1 MTTTDSEDTDNENT
15 ADKGR
20 RELGHRDPGHLDLG
34 HGVLGHGEP
43 GRRDPGHGE
52 LGHGELGHGDMRHGE
67 LGHGDVGN
75 GDVGAGD
82 LGAGHGHVGAGR
94 KDMGPGV
101 GVGVGIMGEA
111 EGVGGGRFTSTHL
124 RVLVAASGWS
134 ALAATAVPG
143 PAPLRWIP
151 VLLFVLFGPGCA
163 ALYPQPGRLAS
174 GARLEAVALAA
185 PISLSLGVL
194 AATSLFLVKA
204 FSMTA
209 FLVSLACF
217 TTVTAALP
225 GLPLPAA
232 RRGAVERAKVRRRP
246 SGGSDT

>member
-1 MTTTDSEDTDNENT
+1 MTSADSAGIGNRDVDNEVFHNEVGEGGAMDEAMDDGVHGAVNHGVVNHRGVNHGGVNHGGVNHGGLDGEVMDDSEAARGTRVS
-15 ADKGR
+15 A
-20 RELGHRDPGHLDLG
+20 
-34 HGVLGHGEP
+34 
-43 GRRDPGHGE
+43 
-52 LGHGELGHGDMRHGE
+52 
-67 LGHGDVGN
+67 
-75 GDVGAGD
+75 
-82 LGAGHGHVGAGR
+82 
-94 KDMGPGV
+94 
-101 GVGVGIMGEA
+101 
-111 EGVGGGRFTSTHL
+111 THL
-124 RVLVAASGWS
+124 RVLVAASGWL

-143 PAPLRWIP
+143 PSPLRWIP

-163 ALYPQPGRLAS
+163 ALYPQPGGLAS

-185 PISLSLGVL
+185 PVSLSLEVL
-194 AATSLFLVKA
+194 TATSLFLVEA
-204 FSMTA
+204 FSVTA

>member
-20 RELGHRDPGHLDLG
+20 RDLDHADLG
-34 HGVLGHGEP
+34 NGVLGSGVL
-43 GRRDPGHGE
+43 GHGE
-52 LGHGELGHGDMRHGE
+52 LGHGEPGHGDGSHRE
-67 LGHGDVGN
+67 LGP
-75 GDVGAGD
+75 GDVGAGGE
-82 LGAGHGHVGAGR
+82 GAGPV
-94 KDMGPGV
+94 GV
-101 GVGVGIMGEA
+101 GVGVGVGAGIMGEA
-111 EGVGGGRFTSTHL
+111 EGVDGSRFTSTHL

-143 PAPLRWIP
+143 PSPLRWIP

-194 AATSLFLVKA
+194 TATSLFLVKA

-217 TTVTAALP
+217 TTVTAVLP

-246 SGGSDT
+246 SGGSDQ

>member
-1 MTTTDSEDTDNENT
+1 MTTTDSEDIDNENT
-15 ADKGR
+15 ADSGR
-20 RELGHRDPGHLDLG
+20 GD
-34 HGVLGHGEP
+34 LGHGEP
-43 GRRDPGHGE
+43 GHGNPGHGGLSHGDLGQGDLSHGDLGHRVMGHGD
-52 LGHGELGHGDMRHGE
+52 LGHGG
-67 LGHGDVGN
+67 
-75 GDVGAGD
+75 
-82 LGAGHGHVGAGR
+82 
-94 KDMGPGV
+94 
-101 GVGVGIMGEA
+101 MGEA
-111 EGVGGGRFTSTHL
+111 EEAEGSRFTSTHL

-143 PAPLRWIP
+143 PSPLRWIP

-194 AATSLFLVKA
+194 AATSLFLVEA

-246 SGGSDT
+246 SGASDT

>member
-1 MTTTDSEDTDNENT
+1 MTTTDSEDIDNENT
-15 ADKGR
+15 ADRGLGDLGPG
-20 RELGHRDPGHLDLG
+20 EPGHADPGHADLGHRGPGH
-34 HGVLGHGEP
+34 GHGEP
-43 GRRDPGHGE
+43 GT
-52 LGHGELGHGDMRHGE
+52 
-67 LGHGDVGN
+67 
-75 GDVGAGD
+75 GD
-82 LGAGHGHVGAGR
+82 LGT
-94 KDMGPGV
+94 GV
-101 GVGVGIMGEA
+101 MGEA
-111 EGVGGGRFTSTHL
+111 EEAKGGRFTSTHL

-143 PAPLRWIP
+143 PSPLRWIP

-194 AATSLFLVKA
+194 AATSLFLVET

-209 FLVSLACF
+209 FLISLACF

-246 SGGSDT
+246 SGASDT

>member
-1 MTTTDSEDTDNENT
+1 MTTTDPEDIDNENT

-20 RELGHRDPGHLDLG
+20 RDLG

-43 GRRDPGHGE
+43 GCRD
-52 LGHGELGHGDMRHGE
+52 LGHRE
-67 LGHGDVGN
+67 LGHGDVRHREQGPAN
-75 GDVGAGD
+75 V
-82 LGAGHGHVGAGR
+82 GAGHG
-94 KDMGPGV
+94 GV
-101 GVGVGIMGEA
+101 GHWGVGIMGEA
-111 EGVGGGRFTSTHL
+111 EGVEGSRFTSTHL

-143 PAPLRWIP
+143 PSPLRWIP

-194 AATSLFLVKA
+194 TATSLFLVKA

-246 SGGSDT
+246 CGGSDT

>member
-1 MTTTDSEDTDNENT
+1 MTTTDSEDIDNENT
-15 ADKGR
+15 ADKDPRDLGHGV
-20 RELGHRDPGHLDLG
+20 LGHRDMG

-43 GRRDPGHGE
+43 GRRDLGHKE
-52 LGHGELGHGDMRHGE
+52 LGHGELGPGDM
-67 LGHGDVGN
+67 
-75 GDVGAGD
+75 GAGD
-82 LGAGHGHVGAGR
+82 LGAG
-94 KDMGPGV
+94 PGGL
-101 GVGVGIMGEA
+101 GVMGEA
-111 EGVGGGRFTSTHL
+111 EGGGGSRFTSTHL

-143 PAPLRWIP
+143 PSPLRWIP

-194 AATSLFLVKA
+194 TATSLFLVKA

-217 TTVTAALP
+217 TTVTAVLP

-246 SGGSDT
+246 SGGSDQ

>member
-1 MTTTDSEDTDNENT
+1 MTTADPAGIGKKDIDDQVIHHQVGTGGRAGEGRAVREGGDIDERGKRGRSGDS
-15 ADKGR
+15 G
-20 RELGHRDPGHLDLG
+20 
-34 HGVLGHGEP
+34 
-43 GRRDPGHGE
+43 
-52 LGHGELGHGDMRHGE
+52 
-67 LGHGDVGN
+67 
-75 GDVGAGD
+75 VGAERGD
-82 LGAGHGHVGAGR
+82 RGDRGDR
-94 KDMGPGV
+94 
-101 GVGVGIMGEA
+101 
-111 EGVGGGRFTSTHL
+111 GGRDERDAATRHEVMIDTGAARGMRVSATHL
-124 RVLVAASGWS
+124 RVLVAASGWL

-143 PAPLRWIP
+143 PSPLRWVP

-163 ALYPQPGRLAS
+163 ALYPQPGGLAS

-194 AATSLFLVKA
+194 TATSLFLVKS

-246 SGGSDT
+246 SGDSDT

>member
-1 MTTTDSEDTDNENT
+1 MTTTGSEDIDDIDNENT
-15 ADKGR
+15 SDRGHGDLGR
-20 RELGHRDPGHLDLG
+20 GEPGHGGLR
-34 HGVLGHGEP
+34 HGEP
-43 GRRDPGHGE
+43 GRWD
-52 LGHGELGHGDMRHGE
+52 LGHGELGQGQLGHGDGGHGE
-67 LGHGDVGN
+67 LGTGGV
-75 GDVGAGD
+75 DVGAGD
-82 LGAGHGHVGAGR
+82 MGVGGVGAG
-94 KDMGPGV
+94 
-101 GVGVGIMGEA
+101 ITGEA
-111 EGVGGGRFTSTHL
+111 ERAEGSRFTSTHL

-143 PAPLRWIP
+143 PSPLRWIP

-185 PISLSLGVL
+185 PISLSLCVL
-194 AATSLFLVKA
+194 TATSLFLVKA

>member
-1 MTTTDSEDTDNENT
+1 MTTTDSEDIDNKNS
-15 ADKGR
+15 AYR
-20 RELGHRDPGHLDLG
+20 GHRDLSHEDPGTVDLG
-34 HGVLGHGEP
+34 P
-43 GRRDPGHGE
+43 
-52 LGHGELGHGDMRHGE
+52 
-67 LGHGDVGN
+67 
-75 GDVGAGD
+75 AD
-82 LGAGHGHVGAGR
+82 L
-94 KDMGPGV
+94 GPGV
-101 GVGVGIMGEA
+101 TGPGVTGQEVTGHEVTGEA
-111 EGVGGGRFTSTHL
+111 EGAKGIGFTSTHL
-124 RVLVAASGWS
+124 RVLVGVSGWP

-143 PAPLRWIP
+143 PSPLRWIP

-194 AATSLFLVKA
+194 TATSLFLVEA

-232 RRGAVERAKVRRRP
+232 RRGAVERAKVRRKP
-246 SGGSDT
+246 SGGSDI

>member
-1 MTTTDSEDTDNENT
+1 MTTTDSEDIDNENT
-15 ADKGR
+15 ADRGR
-20 RELGHRDPGHLDLG
+20 GDLGHGDLG
-34 HGVLGHGEP
+34 HGVMGHGVM
-43 GRRDPGHGE
+43 
-52 LGHGELGHGDMRHGE
+52 GHGDLSHG
-67 LGHGDVGN
+67 G
-75 GDVGAGD
+75 
-82 LGAGHGHVGAGR
+82 
-94 KDMGPGV
+94 
-101 GVGVGIMGEA
+101 MGEA
-111 EGVGGGRFTSTHL
+111 EEAEGSRFTSTHL

-143 PAPLRWIP
+143 PSPLRWIP

-194 AATSLFLVKA
+194 TATSLFLVEA

-246 SGGSDT
+246 SGASDT

>member
-1 MTTTDSEDTDNENT
+1 MTTTDSEDIGNGNT
-15 ADKGR
+15 APR
-20 RELGHRDPGHLDLG
+20 GHGNPSHEDPGTVDLHPEVTGSPTVTG
-34 HGVLGHGEP
+34 HGGTGSPAVTGHGGMGHE
-43 GRRDPGHGE
+43 GMGHGGT
-52 LGHGELGHGDMRHGE
+52 GHGATGHE
-67 LGHGDVGN
+67 V
-75 GDVGAGD
+75 
-82 LGAGHGHVGAGR
+82 
-94 KDMGPGV
+94 
-101 GVGVGIMGEA
+101 MGEDEA
-111 EGVGGGRFTSTHL
+111 AKGIGFTSAHL
-124 RVLVAASGWS
+124 RVLVGASGWP

-143 PAPLRWIP
+143 PSPLRWIP

-174 GARLEAVALAA
+174 GARLEAIALAA

-194 AATSLFLVKA
+194 AATSLFLVEA

-246 SGGSDT
+246 SGGSET